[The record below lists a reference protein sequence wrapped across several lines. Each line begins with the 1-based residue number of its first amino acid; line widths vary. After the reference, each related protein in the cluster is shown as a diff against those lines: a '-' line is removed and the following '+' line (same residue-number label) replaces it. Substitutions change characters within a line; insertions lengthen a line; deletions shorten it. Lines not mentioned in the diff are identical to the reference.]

1 MRLKNRNRLICAHL
15 NINPVR
21 NKFELLS
28 DIVRNDIYI
37 LIIPEIKLYLP
48 FPNRQFQI
56 YGYSEPYRFDRN
68 GNGGGILA
76 FICKDIRTKLIESEM
91 KIEGLF
97 IELNLRRKKWLLRN
111 WQRKYCSRKFVQHMK
126 A

>member
-1 MRLKNRNRLICAHL
+1 MRLKNPNRLICAHL

-37 LIIPEIKLYLP
+37 LMISETKLYLS

-56 YGYSEPYRFDRN
+56 YGYSEPYRFDGN

-76 FICKDIRTKLIESEM
+76 FICKDIRTKLIESQM

-97 IELNLRRKKWLLRN
+97 IELNLRGKKWLLRN
-111 WQRKYCSRKFVQHMK
+111 WQRKYCSRIFVHHMK

>member
-1 MRLKNRNRLICAHL
+1 MRLKNPNRLICAHL

-37 LIIPEIKLYLP
+37 LMISETKLYLS

-56 YGYSEPYRFDRN
+56 YGYSEPYRFDGN
-68 GNGGGILA
+68 GNGGGTLA
-76 FICKDIRTKLIESEM
+76 FICKDIRTKLVESQM

-97 IELNLRRKKWLLRN
+97 IELNLRGKKWLLRN
-111 WQRKYCSRKFVQHMK
+111 
-126 A
+126 

>member
-1 MRLKNRNRLICAHL
+1 MRLKNRNKLICAHL

-68 GNGGGILA
+68 GNSGGILC
-76 FICKDIRTKLIESEM
+76 IYLQGYTNKT
-91 KIEGLF
+91 
-97 IELNLRRKKWLLRN
+97 N
-111 WQRKYCSRKFVQHMK
+111 
-126 A
+126 